1 MRLGL
6 IADIHGNLIALDAV
20 LAELRAEG
28 VDELLCLGDVA
39 VGPQPEE
46 TLERIEELGCP
57 VIMGNWDSYFLDGF
71 PNQETELGQRLV
83 EMGAWWAGKLTPRNR
98 EFLESFERS
107 LELPLDGVRLLAVH
121 GSPRSFEDFI
131 FPTTPDDEVEEMLDG
146 ASAPLM
152 LAGHTHFPMLRR
164 YEEMLL
170 VNPGSVG
177 LPFAGPGPV
186 MRICPWAE
194 YAILEIVDGRWS
206 VDHRRT
212 DFDLEAHLGL
222 IRRSG
227 MPHADWWAGLW
238 NARGSDPLE
247 GG

>member
-6 IADIHGNLIALDAV
+6 IADVHGNLLALDAV
-20 LAELRAEG
+20 VEELHAEG

-39 VGPQPEE
+39 VGPQPVA

-57 VIMGNWDSYFLDGF
+57 VVMGNWDSYFLNGF
-71 PNQETELGQRLV
+71 PGQRSELGRTLV
-83 EMGAWWAGKLTPRNR
+83 EMGAWWAEQLTPEARATIKR
-98 EFLESFERS
+98 FEGSVERPLENGARM
-107 LELPLDGVRLLAVH
+107 LAVH

-146 ASAPLM
+146 ARAPLM

-164 YEEMLL
+164 HEEMLL

-177 LPFAGPGPV
+177 LPFTGPGPV

-194 YAILEIVDGRWS
+194 YAILEIEDGRWS

-212 DFDLEAHLGL
+212 DFDVEAHLAL
-222 IRRSG
+222 IRSSG

-238 NARGSDPLE
+238 NDRPSP
-247 GG
+247 